1 MRKKIILRGPVL
13 SRSGYGEQSRFALRS
28 LRKHEHRFDI
38 YVINTSW
45 GHTGWASQDN
55 EERRYIDFL
64 IQKTYHYVQNNGQF
78 DLSLQITIPNEWEKL
93 APINVGYTAGIEST
107 KIAPEWIEKC
117 NIMDKIIVI
126 SNHAKNSMVK
136 TVYEVIDKNTKSV
149 VDNASVQTPVQF
161 VGYPAK
167 QIEKEDIE
175 LELETDFNFLTV
187 SQWGP
192 RKNMGNTI
200 SWFVENFKDNPNVG
214 LIVKGFIK
222 NNATSDRIRSEATIK
237 NMIPEGTKC
246 KVYLLH
252 GDLSDEQMHGL
263 YSHEKVKSLI
273 CISNAEGWGLPMYEA
288 SYTGLPIVSINWG
301 GQCDFLNVPTK
312 QRKKG
317 SKNKTSIVNKP
328 HFCEVEY
335 SIGPVQKEAVW
346 QGVLVADSMW
356 AYPDKDSYQK
366 CLTKVYKDY
375 DRYEKMAVKLKE
387 FVKKEYEAN
396 KQYDMFAN
404 AVLKEEVKEEQVVNF
419 D

>member
-136 TVYEVIDKNTKSV
+136 TVYEVIDKNTKAV

-200 SWFVENFKDNPNVG
+200 SWFIENFKDNPNVG

-288 SYTGLPIVSINWG
+288 AYTGLPIVSINWG
-301 GQCDFLNVPTK
+301 GQCDFLNVPIK

>member
-200 SWFVENFKDNPNVG
+200 SWFIENFKDNPNVG

>member
-136 TVYEVIDKNTKSV
+136 TVYEVIDKNTKAV
-149 VDNASVQTPVQF
+149 VGNASVQTPVQF

-167 QIEKEDIE
+167 QIDKEDIE

-222 NNATSDRIRSEATIK
+222 NNATSDRIRSEATIQ

-288 SYTGLPIVSINWG
+288 AYTGLPIVSINWG
-301 GQCDFLNVPTK
+301 GQCDFLNVPIK